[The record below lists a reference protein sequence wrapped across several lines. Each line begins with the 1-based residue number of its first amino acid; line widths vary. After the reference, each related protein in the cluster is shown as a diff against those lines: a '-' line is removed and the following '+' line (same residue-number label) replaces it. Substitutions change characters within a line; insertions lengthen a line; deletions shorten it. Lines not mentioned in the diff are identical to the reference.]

1 MKSYETHSCGYR
13 LKFNGPETVEAYEEI
28 GGAGTCLRDAV
39 RLAINAET
47 LPAWQEAFAAVLEER
62 TRIPREIDQEATSQ
76 LQARSRTPETVK
88 PVNERVKPYTKRVLA
103 IWVNGDKSKQAQLQQ
118 WAQETADTISII
130 PAPLETEPVKLPP
143 ISKTELAKATE
154 ILGHEPAYIEERINL
169 MLSDIPDYPLARNLE
184 GKPEPESL
192 ARLINRWLNKKLN
205 L

>member
-1 MKSYETHSCGYR
+1 MKLYETHSCGYR
-13 LKFNGPETVEAYEEI
+13 LKFAGPETVEAYEEI

-47 LPAWQEAFAAVLEER
+47 LPAWQEAFAALLEER
-62 TRIPREIDQEATSQ
+62 TGIAREIDQEATSQ
-76 LQARSRTPETVK
+76 AQARSKTPETAK
-88 PVNERVKPYTKRVLA
+88 PIHERVKPYTKRVLA

-118 WAQETADTISII
+118 WAQETADTISIV
-130 PAPLETEPVKLPP
+130 PAPLETESVKLPP
-143 ISKTELAKATE
+143 LSKTEIAKANE
-154 ILGHEPAYIEERINL
+154 ILGHDSAYIEERITL
-169 MLSDIPDYPLARNLE
+169 MLSDIPDFPLARNPE